1 MKKSTHISV
10 LFLIQIAI
18 GFHFCISGIQGIMGF
33 NSNTN
38 QLLNDVNKLMGE
50 SPNYLP
56 LIIAILFLLVGFIL
70 IIGVIAGIKNKT
82 LYYSIFILWA
92 IYLIMTYF
100 TNDFLRPDEIVWL
113 KGLSSQLII
122 LAGIWGTT
130 QAKK

>member
-1 MKKSTHISV
+1 MKKGAHISV

-33 NSNTN
+33 NSQTN
-38 QLLNDVNKLMGE
+38 QLINDVNRLMGE

-56 LIIAILFLLVGFIL
+56 LIVAILFLLVGFIL
-70 IIGVIAGIKNKT
+70 IVGVIAGIKNKA

-92 IYLIMTYF
+92 VYLIMTYF
-100 TNDFLRPDEIVWL
+100 TNDFLKPDEIVWL

-122 LAGIWGTT
+122 LAGLWGTT
-130 QAKK
+130 QSKK